1 MTDVPIWRPLLI
13 GSVVAV
19 LVLVLGGAAELVLIG
34 RTDAVARE
42 RAERASRRM
51 LTALMTR

>member
-1 MTDVPIWRPLLI
+1 MTDVLIWRRLLTT

-34 RTDAVARE
+34 RTDAVARGA
-42 RAERASRRM
+42 RGACDPGAC
-51 LTALMTR
+51 